1 MRSKGQRVRPESA
14 IKLMVSKEWK
24 ELIEEVDDWIFSDW
38 KRAEKP
44 ADREKLYHAREG
56 VVYMKRILNSLG
68 NLNIE
73 GQDGDSDVENR
84 TSH

>member
-38 KRAEKP
+38 TRAEKP
-44 ADREKLYHAREG
+44 AEREKLYHAREG

>member
-38 KRAEKP
+38 KRAE
-44 ADREKLYHAREG
+44 D
-56 VVYMKRILNSLG
+56 I
-68 NLNIE
+68 
-73 GQDGDSDVENR
+73 
-84 TSH
+84 